1 MASSSSGSIAPPFT
15 SADSPSALSAQ
26 EALARLR
33 SAQEAVAEAL
43 EAQDA
48 DAQLTSLQEA
58 SAQLADDHDAAAHEA
73 ESQEVL
79 AQEASLFACSAQLAV
94 SKTGAPV
101 TGSPAMKLSRP
112 VFGFGG
118 LVSSTEREA
127 LTSPTPSDMSLAR
140 GSGFAPSISA
150 PLTWSGVKSGCLP
163 RISAAMPL
171 TIGAANDVPDSS
183 M

>member
-1 MASSSSGSIAPPFT
+1 MASSSNGSIAPPFT

-33 SAQEAVAEAL
+33 SAQEAAAEAL
-43 EAQDA
+43 DAHDA
-48 DAQLTSLQEA
+48 DAQLASLHEA
-58 SAQLADDHDAAAHEA
+58 SDQLADDQEASAHEA

-79 AQEASLFACSAQLAV
+79 AQEASLFAFVAQLAE

-101 TGSPAMKLSRP
+101 TGSLAMKVLRAR
-112 VFGFGG
+112 FGFGG
-118 LVSSTEREA
+118 LTYSIEREA
-127 LTSPTPSDMSLAR
+127 LTSPTPSDMLVAL

-171 TIGAANDVPDSS
+171 TMGAANEVPESS

>member
-15 SADSPSALSAQ
+15 SADSPSALTAQ

-43 EAQDA
+43 DAQDA

-58 SAQLADDHDAAAHEA
+58 SAQLAE
-73 ESQEVL
+73 
-79 AQEASLFACSAQLAV
+79 

-112 VFGFGG
+112 LFGFGG
-118 LVSSTEREA
+118 VVNSIEREA

-150 PLTWSGVKSGCLP
+150 PLIWSGVKSGCLP